1 MTPATRES
9 LGLRPLP
16 PDQARRIEA
25 QHRAL
30 CNGQAPRWPEGL
42 EVLERLDAPPRRL
55 SVAQTHELA
64 QGVNALN
71 AQRTARAEA
80 GAGFIVALV
89 VGVLFGLALVHFA
102 TPCAAGHLCAIPAF
116 LFGAMQP
123 LPPALKQGVQT
134 PAGGQLHEAWSAGYE
149 AAEQIHHMA
158 GWRLGVGHGLLA
170 GVLLGA
176 VSMAAAITLG
186 QMVG

>member
-30 CNGQAPRWPEGL
+30 CNGQAPRWPAGL
-42 EVLERLDAPPRRL
+42 EALEPLDPLRRQL
-55 SVAQTHELA
+55 PVAQTHQLA

-71 AQRTARAEA
+71 ARRSARAEA
-80 GAGFIVALV
+80 AAGFVVALV
-89 VGVLFGLALVHFA
+89 LGILGGLALVHYG
-102 TPCAAGHLCAIPAF
+102 TPCAAGHLCVVP
-116 LFGAMQP
+116 P
-123 LPPALKQGVQT
+123 LLYGTQT
-134 PAGGQLHEAWSAGYE
+134 PAGEALARAWADGYD
-149 AAEQIHHMA
+149 AAERIHHPA

-170 GVLLGA
+170 GVALGA
-176 VSMAAAITLG
+176 AGMAAAFLLG